1 MEAFTLSRIEMSG
14 LLLSLSQNSERKP
27 LHILQE
33 AWTKFHRDE
42 VREGTSLPAFL
53 STDIPPI
60 LHKLIKGGAVKGL
73 SLGEIASL
81 GSLIEYST
89 LSVTAMQ
96 NWVKRDFKEHLG
108 SPRQGKKYSFNQA
121 ALLFIIDDLKAA
133 LDFESI
139 RQLFRVL
146 FLAPERD
153 DDDLVEPAQ
162 LYHGYAELFEEI
174 KTRTPMPVQA
184 EAMAGSGNPKEFL
197 WKADSGI
204 RAAME
209 RMMKRL
215 SHLTRPQRDA
225 VQNML
230 LIAAIS
236 VQTCYFQ
243 AMARQYFNAVL
254 FLDF

>member
-14 LLLSLSQNSERKP
+14 LLLSLSGNSERRP
-27 LHILQE
+27 LHILQD
-33 AWTKFHRDE
+33 AWTKFHPDE

-60 LHKLIKGGAVKGL
+60 LQKLIKGGVVKGL
-73 SLGEIASL
+73 SLGDIASL

-89 LSVTAMQ
+89 LSASAMQ
-96 NWVKRDFKEHLG
+96 NWVKRDFKDYLG
-108 SPRQGKKYSFNQA
+108 SPREGKKYSINQA

-139 RQLFRVL
+139 RQLFRML

-174 KTRTPMPVQA
+174 KTRSPLPLQRPDEPGA
-184 EAMAGSGNPKEFL
+184 AKEIL
-197 WKADSGI
+197 WKSDSVLK
-204 RAAME
+204 ASVE
-209 RMMKRL
+209 KMMNRL
-215 SHLTRPQRDA
+215 SHLTRPQREA

-243 AMARQYFNAVL
+243 ALARQYFNAVL

>member
-14 LLLSLSQNSERKP
+14 LLLSLSPHSEQRP

-60 LHKLIKGGAVKGL
+60 LQKLIKGGAVKGL

-96 NWVKRDFKEHLG
+96 NWVKRDFKEYLG
-108 SPRQGKKYSFNQA
+108 SPREGKKYSINQA
-121 ALLFIIDDLKAA
+121 AMLFIIDDLKAA

-146 FLAPERD
+146 FLVPERD

-174 KTRTPMPVQA
+174 KTRAPMAAQA
-184 EAMAGSGNPKEFL
+184 AAKPPSGNPKEFQ
-197 WKADSGI
+197 WKSDSGI

>member
-1 MEAFTLSRIEMSG
+1 
-14 LLLSLSQNSERKP
+14 
-27 LHILQE
+27 
-33 AWTKFHRDE
+33 
-42 VREGTSLPAFL
+42 
-53 STDIPPI
+53 
-60 LHKLIKGGAVKGL
+60 
-73 SLGEIASL
+73 
-81 GSLIEYST
+81 
-89 LSVTAMQ
+89 MQ
-96 NWVKRDFKEHLG
+96 NWVKRDFKEYLG
-108 SPRQGKKYSFNQA
+108 SPREGKKYSINQA
-121 ALLFIIDDLKAA
+121 AMLFIIDDLKAA

-146 FLAPERD
+146 FLVPERD

-174 KTRTPMPVQA
+174 KTRAPMAAQA
-184 EAMAGSGNPKEFL
+184 AAKPPSGNPKEFQ
-197 WKADSGI
+197 WKSDSGI